1 MKLPRR
7 KILHLAAGAAA
18 FAAVSRKAW
27 AESYPTRAVRVV
39 VPFAPGGPTDIFA
52 RLIVQKLSEQLGKQF
67 YIENVG
73 GASGSIGTVQVAK
86 ALPDGYTILLHT
98 SAMASN
104 GALYR
109 TLPFNPIDDFVP
121 ITMVVAT
128 QFVVGG
134 SPKNPAMT
142 LRDLIAQAKA
152 NPGKLNY
159 GSSGPGSS
167 LHLQAEMFKH
177 AAGVDLVH
185 IPYRGDAPIMTALMA
200 NDIQLAFV
208 PQSTGSA
215 NVQGNQIRGLAVT
228 GTKRLPSLLA
238 VPTLLEQGVA
248 GLEAGSWIGM
258 FAPARTAPDIVL
270 TIQRRTAEVLA
281 DPAVRERL
289 LATGMEP
296 VGSPP
301 AEFETFYKADI
312 ARYLN
317 VVEAA
322 KIPKLD

>member
-1 MKLPRR
+1 MKRMR
-7 KILHLAAGAAA
+7 FALAITALCLIHGTAPAAA
-18 FAAVSRKAW
+18 QSFPNKPIRI
-27 AESYPTRAVRVV
+27 V
-39 VPFAPGGPTDIFA
+39 VPYAPGGGVSVLA
-52 RLIVQKLSEQLGKQF
+52 QLLGSKLTEFLKQPVVIDNRAGAGGNLG
-67 YIENVG
+67 
-73 GASGSIGTVQVAK
+73 ADAVAK

-228 GTKRLPSLLA
+228 GTKRLPSLPA

-301 AEFETFYKADI
+301 AEFEAFYKADI
-312 ARYLN
+312 GRYLN

>member
-1 MKLPRR
+1 MRFA
-7 KILHLAAGAAA
+7 LAIAALCLIHGSTAPAAA
-18 FAAVSRKAW
+18 QP
-27 AESYPTRAVRVV
+27 YPNKPVHIV
-39 VPFAPGGPTDIFA
+39 VPYAPGGGVSVLA
-52 RLIVQKLSEQLGKQF
+52 QLLGSKLTEVLKQPVVIDNRAGAGGNLG
-67 YIENVG
+67 
-73 GASGSIGTVQVAK
+73 ADAVAK
-86 ALPDGYTILLHT
+86 APPDGYTILLHT